1 METYKLNEMSELA
14 VEYLF
19 EAAKINIDG
28 KHTYQVLGDIEPD
41 GKKFK
46 HGGIRIK
53 ISDNNNTRDTSMT
66 SSFPIDT
73 SSDAPAIRIE
83 DVVYGRSLKSTDKSR
98 HLDAAK
104 AVVAYAFNELEYL
117 YKHPN
122 DPKAPGNFKKKLD
135 EFNDLDKATKK
146 YYIAIGGIS

>member
-28 KHTYQVLGDIEPD
+28 KHTYQVLGDIETE

-73 SSDAPAIRIE
+73 SSDAPAIRI
-83 DVVYGRSLKSTDKSR
+83 
-98 HLDAAK
+98 
-104 AVVAYAFNELEYL
+104 
-117 YKHPN
+117 
-122 DPKAPGNFKKKLD
+122 
-135 EFNDLDKATKK
+135 
-146 YYIAIGGIS
+146 